1 MLLDYFLDVCCDM
14 CGSRFQSSSYQGV
27 IDIIREHLR
36 EVDNKCRVENMKIS
50 PRTSDKRDPTSDY
63 NQIKY
68 ENNKLIHEHDL
79 VPVEFNGV
87 MA

>member
-1 MLLDYFLDVCCDM
+1 MLLDYFLDICCDM

-50 PRTSDKRDPTSDY
+50 PRTSDKRDRTSDY

-68 ENNKLIHEHDL
+68 ENKLIREHDL